1 MKLLFI
7 ATLIQLP
14 FIASAQKKI
23 SIDQVSKQVK
33 SANYVV
39 LKDAQR
45 VYQAKETINFSKR
58 NLLPKLNFWNI
69 LKLPF
74 DWSAAIE
81 IVQDIA
87 PFLVPANWFR
97 VNESR
102 YLYLAQKEQ
111 YRAVWANEIM
121 TAKLLYYNALKDI
134 SFRDALEEQYN
145 QIDNLI
151 QIVEPRVVFG
161 GTALQTLNF
170 LKIRKL
176 EVEDDLRIMDNVIHE
191 EVRAIS
197 FLVGVDQDTNVQ
209 LSPIQLPDI
218 EKLKPLDIKQF
229 YYRALGYSPEVN
241 QYAYISS
248 ALKYVKK
255 EINFTFLGTS
265 SIARSA
271 GMGAFDHIPIQ
282 DGLGFERSS
291 SLKITKS
298 EGQILE
304 INKTA
309 AMEVIKKNLYI
320 LINNFNSYLQNIE
333 NPKERL
339 EIAEANFDHLKSQLI
354 LGQDIAPMEILES
367 IEATLEAKMAIEGY
381 RYGVVNILEKLQR
394 MIFNGDYESKE
405 VKLDLLL
412 TGGLK

>member
-1 MKLLFI
+1 MKVLLLVTLLQLSFI
-7 ATLIQLP
+7 AN
-14 FIASAQKKI
+14 AQKKI
-23 SIDQVSKQVK
+23 SIDDISKHVK

-74 DWSAAIE
+74 DWTASID

-97 VNESR
+97 VKENK

-134 SFRDALEEQYN
+134 SFREALEEQYN
-145 QIDNLI
+145 QIDSLVK
-151 QIVEPRVVFG
+151 IVEPRVVFG

-176 EVEDDLRIMDNVIHE
+176 EIEDDLRVMDNVIHE
-191 EVRAIS
+191 ETRAIS
-197 FLVGVDQDTNVQ
+197 FLVGIDQNTNVQ
-209 LSPIQLPDI
+209 LSPVKLPDI
-218 EKLKPLDIKQF
+218 AKLKPLDIKQF
-229 YYRALGYSPEVN
+229 YYRALGYSPEIN
-241 QYAYISS
+241 QYGYISK

-255 EINFTFLGTS
+255 EINFSFLGAS
-265 SIARSA
+265 SVARSA

-282 DGLGFERSS
+282 DGLGFGRSS

-298 EGQILE
+298 EGKILE

-309 AMEVIKKNLYI
+309 TKEFIKKNLYI
-320 LINNFNSYLQNIE
+320 LVNNFNSYLKNI
-333 NPKERL
+333 KK
-339 EIAEANFDHLKSQLI
+339 F
-354 LGQDIAPMEILES
+354 
-367 IEATLEAKMAIEGY
+367 
-381 RYGVVNILEKLQR
+381 
-394 MIFNGDYESKE
+394 
-405 VKLDLLL
+405 
-412 TGGLK
+412 